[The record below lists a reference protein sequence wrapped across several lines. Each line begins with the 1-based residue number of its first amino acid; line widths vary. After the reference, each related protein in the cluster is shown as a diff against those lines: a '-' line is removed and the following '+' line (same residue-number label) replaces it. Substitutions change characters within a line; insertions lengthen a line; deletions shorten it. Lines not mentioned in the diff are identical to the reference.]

1 MTFFKTIHII
11 CFSQS
16 SLKNVL
22 KEIIDKKHAIDA
34 CKNNWKRNGK
44 IFNQV
49 PTTCPYYDNSSSY
62 GDLLMHERLRNPDK
76 TDGTSIS
83 ENDDEYSKNIEEF
96 RIQLT
101 MMEDIEDEIRF
112 GFRKQDDQ
120 VDKEFESLESS
131 LQTL

>member
-1 MTFFKTIHII
+1 M
-11 CFSQS
+11 Q
-16 SLKNVL
+16 
-22 KEIIDKKHAIDA
+22 EIIEKRHDIDT
-34 CKNNWKRNGK
+34 CKQNWKKNGK

-83 ENDDEYSKNIEEF
+83 ENDDEYSKNIADF

-101 MMEDIEDEIRF
+101 MMEDIKDEILI
-112 GFRKQDDQ
+112 GCRKQEDQ
-120 VDKEFESLESS
+120 ATKEFESLESN
-131 LQTL
+131 LQTM